1 MSSLR
6 LLNKVIFLL
15 LLPLIILPARG
26 EEEAIDIWK
35 TDSISDEKINEIII
49 EDNSKNES
57 KLYETIK
64 PVVSNIKEEKNLEK
78 IKQNIFG
85 LFDPE
90 ENNLNINMWI
100 NSDGKIILEKLN
112 KIDEIKLSK
121 DTEDILLTT
130 LFTNSYSPEK
140 NIEPLIFLD
149 FKSKWLIKNKKNKI
163 IENYLLKNP
172 GLMGQSILVEYL
184 VNEFLSEANVDKACE
199 KTKFINADYQS
210 EYLDLFSIYC
220 LTNENKIEEA
230 QLKFDLLTE
239 KDFENNF
246 YENKINFLLGYLESP
261 DIKVSDKNLFEFY
274 LSHIVNSDFKY
285 EPNERTSKEIWRY
298 LSAANLIYTSE
309 TVDIEDEVKINLLE
323 KATSDGSYDSNEL
336 FNIYKKIMFN
346 INQFLDIENSY
357 KSLPNF
363 KARALLYQA
372 VLLSD
377 NYDKKMQLILKLN
390 ALFEKDNI
398 GNVALNEIKIILSE
412 IDREEI
418 SEKYLDFYD
427 YYLKKE
433 EEDLKKIKFN
443 NNIIHRSKLLKY
455 FIDEK
460 YKVKNLEKDL
470 ESVYK
475 KIKKN
480 KDYFFSIQDII
491 LLESL
496 KADGFKIP
504 RKIEKLYSLENLT
517 IPENLINLN
526 EQNEQGLFLLNIV
539 EMVGED
545 KFVDL
550 DADTLYFIISS
561 LNKFNFK
568 KLRNNIIAKSFPERS

>member
-1 MSSLR
+1 MSSLK
-6 LLNKVIFLL
+6 LLNKFIFLL
-15 LLPLIILPARG
+15 LLTIIILPARG
-26 EEEAIDIWK
+26 EEETIDIWK
-35 TDSISDEKINEIII
+35 TDSISEEKIDEIIV
-49 EDNSKNES
+49 EDNVENES
-57 KLYETIK
+57 SLYKTLK
-64 PVVSNIKEEKNLEK
+64 PIVSNIKEEENLEK
-78 IKQNIFG
+78 KNQNIFG

-90 ENNLNINMWI
+90 ANNLNIDMWI
-100 NSDGKIILEKLN
+100 NSDGKIVLEKLEKIN
-112 KIDEIKLSK
+112 KIKLSK

-140 NIEPLIFLD
+140 NIEPIMFLEY
-149 FKSKWLIKNKKNKI
+149 KSKWLIKRKKNKI

-172 GLMGQSILVEYL
+172 ELIGQSILVEYL
-184 VNEFLSEANVDKACE
+184 VDEFLAEANIDKACE
-199 KTKFINADYQS
+199 KTKFINIDYQS
-210 EYLDLFSIYC
+210 EYLDSFSIYC
-220 LTNENKIEEA
+220 LINNNKIDEA
-230 QLKFDLLTE
+230 QLRFDLLKE
-239 KDFENNF
+239 KGFKNNF
-246 YENKINFLLGYLESP
+246 YENKINFLLGYSENP
-261 DIKVSDKNLFEFY
+261 DIKISDKNLFEFY
-274 LSHIVNSDFKY
+274 LSHITNSDFKY
-285 EPNERTSKEIWRY
+285 EPSERTSKEIWRY

-309 TVDIEDEVKINLLE
+309 TVDVEDEVKINLLE
-323 KATSDGSYDSNEL
+323 RATSEGSYDSREL

-372 VLLSD
+372 ALLSD

-390 ALFEKDNI
+390 TLFEKDKI
-398 GNVALNEIKIILSE
+398 GNVALEEIKNILSE
-412 IDREEI
+412 IEREEI

-433 EEDLKKIKFN
+433 EEDLKRIKFN

-475 KIKKN
+475 KIRKN
-480 KDYFFSIQDII
+480 KEYFFSIKDII

-496 KADGFKIP
+496 KADELKIP
-504 RKIEKLYSLENLT
+504 KKIEKLYSLEGLA
-517 IPENLINLN
+517 IPEHLINLN
-526 EQNEQGLFLLNIV
+526 ERNEQGLFLLNIV

-545 KFVDL
+545 RFVDL
-550 DADTLYFIISS
+550 DPNTLYFIIAS

-568 KLRNNIIAKSFPERS
+568 KLRNNIIVKSFPERS

>member
-1 MSSLR
+1 MNNSK

-15 LLPLIILPARG
+15 LLPIIILPVRA

-35 TDSISDEKINEIII
+35 TDNISEEKINEIIV
-49 EDNSKNES
+49 EDKSKNES
-57 KLYETIK
+57 SLYETIK
-64 PVVSNIKEEKNLEK
+64 PTVSNIKEEKNLEK
-78 IKQNIFG
+78 KKPNIYG

-90 ENNLNINMWI
+90 ENNLNINMWA
-100 NSDGKIILEKLN
+100 NSDGKIILSKLN
-112 KIDEIKLSK
+112 RIGKIKLSK
-121 DTEDILLTT
+121 DTEDILFIT
-130 LFTNSYSPEK
+130 LFTNAYSPEK
-140 NIEPLIFLD
+140 NIDPSIFLD
-149 FKSKWLIKNKKNKI
+149 YKSRWLIKNKKNKI

-172 GLMGQSILVEYL
+172 NLVGQSILVEYL
-184 VNEFLSEANVDKACE
+184 VNDLLSEANVEKACE
-199 KTKFINADYQS
+199 KTKYINTDYKS
-210 EYLDLFSIYC
+210 EYLDMFSIYC
-220 LTNENKIEEA
+220 LVNENKIEEA
-230 QLKFDLLTE
+230 QLRFDLLKE
-239 KDFENNF
+239 RGFKNNF
-246 YENKINFLLGYLESP
+246 YEKKINFLLGYLEKP
-261 DIKVSDKNLFEFY
+261 NVKVSDKNLFEFY
-274 LSHIVNSDFKY
+274 LSHVVNSDFKY
-285 EPNERTSKEIWRY
+285 EPDTKTSKEIWRY

-309 TVDIEDEVKINLLE
+309 TIDTEDEIKINLLE
-323 KATSDGSYDSNEL
+323 KATAEGSYNSKEL

-372 VLLSD
+372 ILLSD
-377 NYDKKMQLILKLN
+377 NYDKKMQLILRLHN
-390 ALFEKDNI
+390 LFEKDGI
-398 GNVALNEIKIILSE
+398 GNVALNEIKIILVK

-433 EEDLKKIKFN
+433 EKDIKKIKFN

-460 YKVKNLEKDL
+460 YKMKNLEKDL

-496 KADGFKIP
+496 KADGIKIP
-504 RKIEKLYSLENLT
+504 RKIEKLYSLEGLTTPQNLYD
-517 IPENLINLN
+517 LN
-526 EQNEQGLFLLNIV
+526 ERNEQGLFLLNII

-568 KLRNNIIAKSFPERS
+568 KLRNNIITKSFPERS

>member
-1 MSSLR
+1 MQFHRKTSNSLSSGLIR
-6 LLNKVIFLL
+6 LLIKAIIILAVISIIIFILDNIDLPEPNKILQKKLLNKVIFLL

-64 PVVSNIKEEKNLEK
+64 PVVSNIKEEENLEK
-78 IKQNIFG
+78 IKPNIFG

-184 VNEFLSEANVDKACE
+184 VNEFLSEAKVDKACE
-199 KTKFINADYQS
+199 KNKFINADYQS

-230 QLKFDLLTE
+230 QLKFDLLKE

-285 EPNERTSKEIWRY
+285 DLLER
-298 LSAANLIYTSE
+298 ATSE
-309 TVDIEDEVKINLLE
+309 
-323 KATSDGSYDSNEL
+323 GSYDSREL

-390 ALFEKDNI
+390 AFFEKDNI

-504 RKIEKLYSLENLT
+504 RKIEKLYSLENLI
-517 IPENLINLN
+517 IPEN
-526 EQNEQGLFLLNIV
+526 F
-539 EMVGED
+539 
-545 KFVDL
+545 F
-550 DADTLYFIISS
+550 
-561 LNKFNFK
+561 
-568 KLRNNIIAKSFPERS
+568 

>member
-1 MSSLR
+1 MNNSK

-15 LLPLIILPARG
+15 LLPIIILPVRA

-35 TDSISDEKINEIII
+35 TDNISEEKINEIIV
-49 EDNSKNES
+49 EDKSKNES
-57 KLYETIK
+57 SLYETIK
-64 PVVSNIKEEKNLEK
+64 PTVSNIKEEKNLEK
-78 IKQNIFG
+78 KKPNIYG

-90 ENNLNINMWI
+90 ENNLNINMWA
-100 NSDGKIILEKLN
+100 NSDGKIILSKLN
-112 KIDEIKLSK
+112 RIGKIKLSK
-121 DTEDILLTT
+121 DTEDILFIT
-130 LFTNSYSPEK
+130 LFTNAYSPEK
-140 NIEPLIFLD
+140 NIDPSIFLD
-149 FKSKWLIKNKKNKI
+149 YKSRWLIKNKKNKI

-172 GLMGQSILVEYL
+172 NLVGQSILVEYL
-184 VNEFLSEANVDKACE
+184 VNDLLSEANVEKACE
-199 KTKFINADYQS
+199 KTKYINTDYKS
-210 EYLDLFSIYC
+210 EYLDMFSIYC
-220 LTNENKIEEA
+220 LVNENKIEEA
-230 QLKFDLLTE
+230 QLRFDLLKE
-239 KDFENNF
+239 RGFKNNF
-246 YENKINFLLGYLESP
+246 YEKKINFLLGYLEKP
-261 DIKVSDKNLFEFY
+261 NVKVSDKNLFEFY
-274 LSHIVNSDFKY
+274 LSHVVNSDFKY
-285 EPNERTSKEIWRY
+285 EPDTKTSKEIWRY

-309 TVDIEDEVKINLLE
+309 TIDTEDEIKINLLE
-323 KATSDGSYDSNEL
+323 KATAEGSYNSKEL

-372 VLLSD
+372 ILLSD
-377 NYDKKMQLILKLN
+377 NYDKKMQLILRLHN
-390 ALFEKDNI
+390 LFEKDGI
-398 GNVALNEIKIILSE
+398 GNVALNEIKIILVK
-412 IDREEI
+412 IVREEI

-433 EEDLKKIKFN
+433 EKDIKKIKFN

-460 YKVKNLEKDL
+460 YKMKNLEKDL

-496 KADGFKIP
+496 KADGIKIP
-504 RKIEKLYSLENLT
+504 RKIEKLYSLEGLTTPQNLYD
-517 IPENLINLN
+517 LN
-526 EQNEQGLFLLNIV
+526 ERNEQGLFLLNII

-568 KLRNNIIAKSFPERS
+568 KLRNNIITKSFPERS

>member
-1 MSSLR
+1 
-6 LLNKVIFLL
+6 
-15 LLPLIILPARG
+15 
-26 EEEAIDIWK
+26 
-35 TDSISDEKINEIII
+35 
-49 EDNSKNES
+49 
-57 KLYETIK
+57 
-64 PVVSNIKEEKNLEK
+64 
-78 IKQNIFG
+78 
-85 LFDPE
+85 
-90 ENNLNINMWI
+90 MWV
-100 NSDGKIILEKLN
+100 NSDGKIILNKLN
-112 KIDEIKLSK
+112 RIGKIKLSK
-121 DTEDILLTT
+121 DTEDILFIT
-130 LFTNSYSPEK
+130 LFTNAYSPKK
-140 NIEPLIFLD
+140 NIDPSIFLD
-149 FKSKWLIKNKKNKI
+149 YKSRWLIKNKKNKI

-172 GLMGQSILVEYL
+172 NLVGQSILVEYL
-184 VNEFLSEANVDKACE
+184 VNDLLSEANIEKACE
-199 KTKFINADYQS
+199 KTKFINTDYKS
-210 EYLDLFSIYC
+210 EYLDMFSIYC
-220 LTNENKIEEA
+220 LVNENKIEEA
-230 QLKFDLLTE
+230 QLRFDLLKE
-239 KDFENNF
+239 KGFKNNF
-246 YENKINFLLGYLESP
+246 YEKKINFLLGYLEKP
-261 DIKVSDKNLFEFY
+261 NIKVSDKNLFEFY

-285 EPNERTSKEIWRY
+285 EPDTETSKEIWRY

-309 TVDIEDEVKINLLE
+309 TVDTEDEIKINLLE
-323 KATSDGSYDSNEL
+323 KATAEESYNSKEL

-377 NYDKKMQLILKLN
+377 NYDKKMQLILRLHN
-390 ALFEKDNI
+390 LFEKDGI
-398 GNVALNEIKIILSE
+398 GNVALNEIKIILTE
-412 IDREEI
+412 IDRDEI

-433 EEDLKKIKFN
+433 EKDIKKIKFN

-460 YKVKNLEKDL
+460 YKTKNLKKDL

-496 KADGFKIP
+496 KADGVKIP
-504 RKIEKLYSLENLT
+504 RKIEKLYSLEGLT
-517 IPENLINLN
+517 IPQNLYDLN
-526 EQNEQGLFLLNIV
+526 ERNEQGLFLLNII

-568 KLRNNIIAKSFPERS
+568 KLRNNIITKSFPERS

>member
-64 PVVSNIKEEKNLEK
+64 PVVSNIKEEENLEK
-78 IKQNIFG
+78 IKPNIFG

-130 LFTNSYSPEK
+130 LFTNSYLPEK
-140 NIEPLIFLD
+140 NIDPLIFLD

-199 KTKFINADYQS
+199 ETKFINTDYQS

-230 QLKFDLLTE
+230 QLRFDLLKE
-239 KDFENNF
+239 KGFENNF

-390 ALFEKDNI
+390 TLFEKDNI
-398 GNVALNEIKIILSE
+398 GNVALDEINIILSE
-412 IDREEI
+412 KDREEI

-427 YYLKKE
+427 YYLIIK
-433 EEDLKKIKFN
+433 EEDLKN
-443 NNIIHRSKLLKY
+443 

>member
-1 MSSLR
+1 MSSLK
-6 LLNKVIFLL
+6 LLNKFIFLL
-15 LLPLIILPARG
+15 LLTIIILPARG
-26 EEEAIDIWK
+26 EEETIDIWK
-35 TDSISDEKINEIII
+35 IDSISEEKIDEIIV
-49 EDNSKNES
+49 EDNVENES
-57 KLYETIK
+57 SLYKTLK
-64 PVVSNIKEEKNLEK
+64 PIVSNIQEEENLEK
-78 IKQNIFG
+78 KNQNIFG

-90 ENNLNINMWI
+90 ANNLNIDMWI
-100 NSDGKIILEKLN
+100 NSDGKIVLEKLEKIN
-112 KIDEIKLSK
+112 KIKLSK

-140 NIEPLIFLD
+140 NIEPITFLEY
-149 FKSKWLIKNKKNKI
+149 KSKWLIKRKKNKI

-172 GLMGQSILVEYL
+172 ELIGQSILVEYL
-184 VNEFLSEANVDKACE
+184 VDEFLAEANIDKACE
-199 KTKFINADYQS
+199 KTKFINIDYQS
-210 EYLDLFSIYC
+210 EYLDSFSIYC
-220 LTNENKIEEA
+220 LINNNKIDEA
-230 QLKFDLLTE
+230 QLRFDLLKE
-239 KDFENNF
+239 KGFKNNF
-246 YENKINFLLGYLESP
+246 YENKINFLLGYSENP
-261 DIKVSDKNLFEFY
+261 DIKISDKNLFEFY
-274 LSHIVNSDFKY
+274 LSHITNSDFKY
-285 EPNERTSKEIWRY
+285 EPSERTSKEIWRY

-309 TVDIEDEVKINLLE
+309 TVDVEDEVKINLLE
-323 KATSDGSYDSNEL
+323 RATSEGSYDSREL

-372 VLLSD
+372 ALLSD

-390 ALFEKDNI
+390 TLFEKDKI
-398 GNVALNEIKIILSE
+398 GNVALEEIKNILSE
-412 IDREEI
+412 IEREEI

-433 EEDLKKIKFN
+433 EEDLKRIKFN

-475 KIKKN
+475 KIRKK
-480 KDYFFSIQDII
+480 KDYFFSIKDII

-496 KADGFKIP
+496 KADELKIP
-504 RKIEKLYSLENLT
+504 KKIEKLYSLEGLT
-517 IPENLINLN
+517 IPEHLINLY
-526 EQNEQGLFLLNIV
+526 ERNEQGLFLLNIV
-539 EMVGED
+539 EMIGED

-550 DADTLYFIISS
+550 DPNTLYFIIAS

-568 KLRNNIIAKSFPERS
+568 KLRNNIIVKSFPERS

>member
-6 LLNKVIFLL
+6 LL
-15 LLPLIILPARG
+15 LPAIG

-35 TDSISDEKINEIII
+35 TGSISDEKISEIII

-64 PVVSNIKEEKNLEK
+64 PVVSNIKEEENLEK

-140 NIEPLIFLD
+140 NIEPLVFLD

-184 VNEFLSEANVDKACE
+184 VNEFLSEANVNKACE
-199 KTKFINADYQS
+199 KTKFINTDYQS

-230 QLKFDLLTE
+230 QLRFDLLKE
-239 KDFENNF
+239 KGFENNF

-261 DIKVSDKNLFEFY
+261 GTKVSDKNLFEFY

-427 YYLKKE
+427 YFLK
-433 EEDLKKIKFN
+433 
-443 NNIIHRSKLLKY
+443 
-455 FIDEK
+455 
-460 YKVKNLEKDL
+460 
-470 ESVYK
+470 
-475 KIKKN
+475 
-480 KDYFFSIQDII
+480 KDYFFSIQDVI

>member
-26 EEEAIDIWK
+26 EEEIIDIWK

-199 KTKFINADYQS
+199 KTKFINIDYQS

-230 QLKFDLLTE
+230 QLRFDLLKE
-239 KDFENNF
+239 KGFENNF

-357 KSLPNF
+357 KSLPSF

-398 GNVALNEIKIILSE
+398 GNVALDEIKIILSE

-526 EQNEQGLFLLNIV
+526 EQNEQGLFL
-539 EMVGED
+539 
-545 KFVDL
+545 
-550 DADTLYFIISS
+550 
-561 LNKFNFK
+561 
-568 KLRNNIIAKSFPERS
+568 